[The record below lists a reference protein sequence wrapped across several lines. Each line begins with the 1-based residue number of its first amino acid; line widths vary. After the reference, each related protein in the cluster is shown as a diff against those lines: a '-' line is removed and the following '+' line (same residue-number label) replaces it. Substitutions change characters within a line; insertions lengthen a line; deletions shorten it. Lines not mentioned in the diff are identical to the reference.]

1 MAKRILRYFVSIAV
15 IMVLTLGLVGQSV
28 VASNTGS
35 SGLGRYI
42 VIFNSGVNE
51 AAKDALAKQFSGVV
65 EEPIALIGNAN
76 VVLLPPQ
83 AIQALLHSGKV
94 LRAEEDAVAYAI
106 AKPTPPP
113 VQQPAETLPWGIVK
127 INANNVW
134 GTNNGSGIRVAIID
148 TGIDQDHPDL
158 VANIKGGQNFVTVR
172 GRIDPNKWDD
182 DNGHG
187 THVAGIVAA
196 IDNSIGVI
204 GVAPGA
210 SLYGVKVLDK
220 AGSGYV
226 SSIINGINW
235 SISNGIQV
243 INMSLGTSSDVQSL
257 HDACDIA
264 YQAGIVIVAAAG
276 NSGDSNPDNDVN
288 YPARYSS
295 VIAVAATD
303 SNNIRAPWSS
313 DGPEV
318 AVAAPGVSIYSTYK
332 GGGYSTL
339 SGTSMASPHVA
350 GAVALVLASNPSL
363 TPDGVR
369 TKLQNT
375 AYDLGTPGQD
385 PYYGFG
391 LIDAY
396 AAVTA
401 P

>member
-1 MAKRILRYFVSIAV
+1 MAKRILRYFVSIVA
-15 IMVLTLGLVGQSV
+15 IMVLTLGLVGQGV
-28 VASNTGS
+28 VASNIGTN
-35 SGLGRYI
+35 GLGRYI
-42 VIFNSGVNE
+42 VIFNAGINE

-65 EEPIALIGNAN
+65 EEPVALIGNAN

-94 LRAEEDAVAYAI
+94 LRVEEDAVAYAV
-106 AKPTPPP
+106 AKPIPSPI
-113 VQQPAETLPWGIVK
+113 QQPAETLPWGIAK
-127 INANNVW
+127 INANNLW
-134 GTNNGSGIRVAIID
+134 ATNTGVGIKVAIID

-158 VANIKGGQNFVTVR
+158 AANIKGGQNFVTVR

-235 SISNGIQV
+235 SINNGIQV

-264 YQAGIVIVAAAG
+264 YQAGIVVVAAAG
-276 NSGDSNPDNDVN
+276 NSGDANPDNDVN

-303 SNNIRAPWSS
+303 SNNLRASWSS
-313 DGPEV
+313 DGIEV

-350 GAVALVLASNPSL
+350 GAVALVLAANSSL
-363 TPDGVR
+363 TPDGIR
-369 TKLQNT
+369 TKLQST

-385 PYYGFG
+385 NYYGFG
-391 LIDAY
+391 LIDVY